1 MTDGNTCSVCGHD
14 LAHHIDEK
22 DGWRCHSLD
31 PSAHQCECY
40 LRKNRAGD
48 EGKDFYSLEKRVNS
62 MTNHIKEVKER
73 IKEDDKNDERDISQ
87 ND

>member
-48 EGKDFYSLEKRVNS
+48 EGKNFYSLEKR
-62 MTNHIKEVKER
+62 TKKITDHINKVKEK
-73 IKEDDKNDERDISQ
+73 IKGGCKDDEGNILEND
-87 ND
+87 